1 MELPKAV
8 QIGEIRFLKVYSKI
22 TKHICLYK
30 NGIWLFIKRL
40 GNIIF
45 KEGKTK
51 LSVWTVFLKAWA
63 MDSLS
68 SRDPISETGT

>member
-1 MELPKAV
+1 MA
-8 QIGEIRFLKVYSKI
+8 
-22 TKHICLYK
+22 
-30 NGIWLFIKRL
+30 FIKLL

-68 SRDPISETGT
+68 SETLSVRQVPNSVTLKSTLTLQ